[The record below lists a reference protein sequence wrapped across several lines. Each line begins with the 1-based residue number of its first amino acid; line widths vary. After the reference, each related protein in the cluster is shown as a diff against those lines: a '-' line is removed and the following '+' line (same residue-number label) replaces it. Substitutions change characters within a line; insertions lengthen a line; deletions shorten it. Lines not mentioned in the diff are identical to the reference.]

1 MRKWVLVVMVMVED
15 GIRLSM
21 IRVCFFF
28 LFILW
33 SVGVMSED
41 WANMVDMCRFSFCF

>member
-21 IRVCFFF
+21 IRVCVFFHF
-28 LFILW
+28 MA
-33 SVGVMSED
+33 VGVMSEG